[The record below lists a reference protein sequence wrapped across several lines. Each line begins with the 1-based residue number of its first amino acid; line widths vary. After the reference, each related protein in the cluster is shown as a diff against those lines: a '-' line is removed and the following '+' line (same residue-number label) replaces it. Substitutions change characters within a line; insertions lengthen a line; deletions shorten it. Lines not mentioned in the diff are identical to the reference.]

1 MAAPRILVVGNEE
14 ALSRALTERLSSGL
28 VSQAHCVTHRDAVEN
43 VRENPNLDLLFLEL
57 GEGNGKALH
66 TLFQLR
72 ALRPNLPIVVLT
84 ARGDHDGSVGE
95 AIRAGAH
102 GYLNMPFEDCE
113 LDTVVRRHVAAK
125 ATALSTAWSSEE
137 AEPLGNGHFFICAS
151 PSMRKVRQDAR
162 VLADIDGPVLILGEG
177 GTGKDATAQLIHR
190 LSPRSNGHFAK
201 VNCAALAGELLETE
215 LFGHESGAA
224 HSRVGKLELCHKGSI
239 LLDEVGEMSPSAQA
253 KLLQVLQEGQV
264 HPLGGGGSRQV
275 DVRVLAVAN
284 LDLPHFLTERRLRE
298 DLYYQLSAFT
308 IVLPPLRERRE
319 DIPLL
324 AQHFMDRMAAQY
336 HRSALP
342 LSPALI
348 EACRHYSWP
357 GNLRELEN
365 FVKRYLIMGN
375 EEAALRGLGKLSE
388 KHPFAVTEEMPGL
401 NDSDATSLRSL
412 IKNVRGEAEK
422 NAIAAA
428 LQKTGWN
435 RKAAARMIKV
445 SYRSLLYKI
454 DEYHLRPSNTQKPPE
469 EHASPGNGNS
479 IKGNGTLG

>member
-1 MAAPRILVVGNEE
+1 MAAPRILVVGKEE
-14 ALSRALTERLSSGL
+14 ALCRALNGHLSSGL
-28 VSQAHCVTHRDAVEN
+28 VSQAQCVTHRNAVER
-43 VRENPNLDLLFLEL
+43 VRKNPDLDLLFLEI
-57 GEGNGKALH
+57 GEGNGKALQ
-66 TLFQLR
+66 TLSQLR
-72 ALRPNLPIVVLT
+72 AMRPSLPIVVLA
-84 ARGDHDGSVGE
+84 ARGDDDGSVVE

-113 LDTVVRRHVAAK
+113 LDTVVRRHLAAK
-125 ATALSTAWSSEE
+125 SSTLSTAWSLEE
-137 AEPLGNGHFFICAS
+137 AEPLGNGQFFICAS

-162 VLADIDGPVLILGEG
+162 ILADIEGPVLILGEG
-177 GTGKDATAQLIHR
+177 GTGKEATAQLIHR
-190 LSPRSNGHFAK
+190 LSARSNGHFAK
-201 VNCAALAGELLETE
+201 VNCAALAGELLEIE
-215 LFGHESGAA
+215 LFGHEHGAV
-224 HSRVGKLELCHKGSI
+224 HSRTGKFELCDKGTI
-239 LLDEVGEMSPSAQA
+239 LLDQVGEMSASAQA

-264 HPLGGGGSRQV
+264 HPLGGGSSRQV

-284 LDLPHFLTERRLRE
+284 LDLPHFLIERRLRE

-308 IVLPPLRERRE
+308 IVLPPLRERKE

-324 AQHFMDRMAAQY
+324 TQHFMERMAAQY

-342 LSPALI
+342 ISPALI
-348 EACRHYSWP
+348 EACKHYSWP

-388 KHPFAVTEEMPGL
+388 KHTLAMTEEMTGPS
-401 NDSDATSLRSL
+401 DSDATSLRSL

-454 DEYHLRPSNTQKPPE
+454 DEYHLRPSNAQKLTE
-469 EHASPGNGNS
+469 EHASPGNNRF
-479 IKGNGTLG
+479 KGTETIG